1 MLSHIL
7 LHCSDALCMKLRIYK
22 GKHDKYFTSFT
33 IFFNNLYC
41 MHCIYNVVVVVVVE
55 NKFQFNYLC
64 CNDMYLLM
72 VDHNVS
78 CGSKHSIHYIYFI
91 IIYCRLS

>member
-1 MLSHIL
+1 MLSHII

-22 GKHDKYFTSFT
+22 GKHDKYCTSFT
-33 IFFNNLYC
+33 LFFNNLYC
-41 MHCIYNVVVVVVVE
+41 MHCIYNVVVVVE

-78 CGSKHSIHYIYFI
+78 HYIYFI